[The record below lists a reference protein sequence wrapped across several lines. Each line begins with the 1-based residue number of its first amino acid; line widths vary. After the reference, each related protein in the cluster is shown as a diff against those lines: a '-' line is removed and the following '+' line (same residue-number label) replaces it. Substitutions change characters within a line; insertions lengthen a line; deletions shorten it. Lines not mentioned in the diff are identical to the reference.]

1 MAANFGDLWI
11 ANVFEFQVLTLSC
24 IKMFAED
31 LYYKCTTELEL
42 QEHEESKKYIFIIF
56 LYDSPTS

>member
-1 MAANFGDLWI
+1 
-11 ANVFEFQVLTLSC
+11 
-24 IKMFAED
+24 MFAED

-42 QEHEESKKYIFIIF
+42 QEREESKKEYNMP